1 MDHMNGIRVWAPAAG
16 SVQLVTRDLRV
27 EMSRQTG
34 GWWVCFSEHIQHGL
48 DYKFSIDGKDPLPD
62 PRSGWQ
68 PYGVHGYSR
77 YVEHSLFQWRDRT
90 WQPHELGSAVIYE
103 LHTGTFSEEGTFKG
117 ITGHLDHLQVLGIT
131 HIELM
136 PVNSFSGDRGWGYDG
151 VYPFAPME
159 CYGGPDGLKML
170 VDECHRRGFSMIL
183 DVVYNHLGPEGNY
196 LGHYGPY
203 FTEKYTTPWGSA
215 INFDGPG
222 SDEVRR
228 FFIDN
233 AIMWLRDYH
242 FDVLRIDAVHS
253 IFDMSALHFLE
264 ELSSEVDQL
273 SRDNG
278 RKKYVIAESDLNDP
292 RIITPGER
300 GGYGIHAQWCDDL
313 HHSVHAFLT
322 GERTGYYQDFGKLE
336 DIAKALK
343 KGYVWDGKYSS
354 FRKRRHGRSS
364 VEIRGDRLVGFIQD
378 HDQVGNRARGERLD
392 HLVGK
397 GMSMCA
403 AALYICSPFIPMLF
417 QGEEWAAETPFQYFT
432 SHGDPELGKAV
443 TSGRRREFLSFGWK
457 EEDIPD
463 PQDLNTFLRSR
474 LKWKELSEEEH
485 GKVLE
490 WYRELVALR
499 KKFPELHD
507 GSLDGVHVH
516 FSEEKKWFSFQRGR
530 ILLVFNFSY
539 KVNLIHPLE
548 DPCPDLLL
556 ASDPGCEIRGNE
568 LFLPSPSVA
577 LLRCMPIHAM

>member
-1 MDHMNGIRVWAPAAG
+1 MNGIRVWAPAAG

-27 EMSRQTG
+27 GMNRQAG
-34 GWWVCFSEHIQHGL
+34 GWWACFSEHIRHGL
-48 DYKFSIDGKDPLPD
+48 DYSFSVDGKDPLPD

-68 PYGVHGYSR
+68 PWGVHGYSR
-77 YVEHSLFQWRDRT
+77 YIDHSLFQWRDTT

-103 LHTGTFSEEGTFKG
+103 LHTGTFSEEGTFQG
-117 ITGHLDHLQVLGIT
+117 ITGHLDHLQILGIT

-264 ELSSEVDQL
+264 ELSSAVDQF
-273 SRDNG
+273 SRDKG
-278 RKKYVIAESDLNDP
+278 RNKFVIAESDLNDP

-322 GERTGYYQDFGKLE
+322 GERKGYYQDFGKLE

-364 VEIRGDRLVGFIQD
+364 AEIRGDRLVGFIQD

-417 QGEEWAAETPFQYFT
+417 QGEEWGASSPFQYFT

-457 EEDIPD
+457 EEDVPD
-463 PQDLNTFLRSR
+463 PQDKNTFLRSR
-474 LKWKELSEEEH
+474 LNWKELSEEEH

-490 WYRELVALR
+490 WYRELVAVR

-507 GSLDGVHVH
+507 GNLDGVHVH

-539 KVNLIHPLE
+539 KVDLIHPLD

-568 LFLPSPSVA
+568 LFLPSTSVA
-577 LLRCMPIHAM
+577 ILMCMSIHAM